1 MTRRKCLCWVSST
14 RKEEEKIVVKKNRNK
29 KRMIRKDWSYAQE
42 TALKYERCN
51 RGKKATVPD
60 PIYPIFF
67 SSPVFYDSSEQSH
80 AGRKLF
86 LICILMENSHD
97 VPLMECTK
105 KMKINFSY
113 DQHYYHYHW
122 YHHHHRHHYHQL
134 LYYLLLWITHCIK
147 IIV

>member
-1 MTRRKCLCWVSST
+1 MLLCSRDLTSAKYDKKEVSVLGVIYPKRRRKNSN
-14 RKEEEKIVVKKNRNK
+14 KKKNRNK
-29 KRMIRKDWSYAQE
+29 KRMIRKEWSYAQE
-42 TALKYERCN
+42 TTLKYERCN
-51 RGKKATVPD
+51 HGKKATVPD

-113 DQHYYHYHW
+113 DQHYYHYH
-122 YHHHHRHHYHQL
+122 
-134 LYYLLLWITHCIK
+134 
-147 IIV
+147 